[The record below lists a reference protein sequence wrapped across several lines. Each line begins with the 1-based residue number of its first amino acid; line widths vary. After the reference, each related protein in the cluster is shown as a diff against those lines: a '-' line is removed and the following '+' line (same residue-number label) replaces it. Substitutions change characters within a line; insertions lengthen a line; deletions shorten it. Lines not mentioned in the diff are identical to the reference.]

1 MSPLILLRVNF
12 RTIAK
17 DDSIVLLVCRSQVM
31 KNKSSTAK
39 SIIAVLFLFISCTF
53 GIIPNVV
60 AQTPPEPY
68 RESLLNGLKIL
79 SWYES
84 NNPKVY
90 VKLRIHSGAA
100 FDPAGE
106 PGTVALL
113 TDMFFPEVEDM
124 KSFFETELDGKL
136 EINID
141 QDTIT
146 ISASGNASEYDRI
159 IGVLQSAILT
169 TQIND
174 ENVTRLRA
182 KRLAQ
187 ISEGAKTPSRIADQA
202 VLSRL
207 LAQFPYSRLSTGEVE
222 SLPKIDRVDIQFARE
237 RILKADN
244 ATITIVGGV
253 ADKQIMRS
261 LKQRLGSWM
270 KSDKA
275 ISQAFSQPDPPAA
288 KTLIIDSGANENAEI
303 RLAVRGLSR
312 ADNDYAAAMILA
324 AIAQE
329 RLRSSLTT
337 NAFAKHEAHV
347 LPGVFVTGASVP
359 VDKAPQSITN
369 SKQVLS
375 DLSTKEP
382 NATEFEKAKS
392 DILRSFSSQIRDTKT
407 LADFYLDRDTFRIQA
422 TPVTTLKAIE
432 NLKPNDIQRVAARL
446 FGNATFASVVVGNVT
461 QLKDVMSRNG
471 NAIEISGEK
480 PVLKEDKENPV
491 QGITLKPVGKP

>member
-1 MSPLILLRVNF
+1 
-12 RTIAK
+12 
-17 DDSIVLLVCRSQVM
+17 M
-31 KNKSSTAK
+31 KNKFITAK
-39 SIIAVLFLFISCTF
+39 SIIAAFFLFISVSF
-53 GIIPNVV
+53 GTTPNVL

-79 SWYES
+79 SWHEP

-113 TDMFFPEVEDM
+113 TDIFFPEVEDM
-124 KSFFETELDGKL
+124 KSFFETDLDGKL
-136 EINID
+136 EINLD
-141 QDTIT
+141 QDAIT

-174 ENVTRLRA
+174 ENVARLRA
-182 KRLAQ
+182 NRITQ
-187 ISEGAKTPSRIADQA
+187 ISAGTKTPSYIADKA

-207 LAQFPYSRLSTGEVE
+207 LAQFPYARAATGEVE
-222 SLPKIDRVDIQFARE
+222 SLPKIDRVDIQFIRE

-253 ADKQIMRS
+253 ADKQILRS

-270 KSDKA
+270 KSDKT
-275 ISQAFSQPDPPAA
+275 ISQGFSQPDPPAP

-303 RLAVRGLSR
+303 RLAVRALSR
-312 ADNDYAAAMILA
+312 SDNDYAAAMILA
-324 AIAQE
+324 SIAGE
-329 RLRSSLTT
+329 RLRASVAT

-347 LPGVFVTGASVP
+347 LPGVFVVGASVP
-359 VDKAPQSITN
+359 VDKTPQSIAG
-369 SKQVLS
+369 SKQILT
-375 DLSTKEP
+375 DLAAKEP
-382 NATEFEKAKS
+382 NATEFEKAKNEF
-392 DILRSFSSQIRDTKT
+392 LKSFSAQIKDTKT

-422 TPVTTLKAIE
+422 TPVVTLKGIE
-432 NLKPNDIQRVAARL
+432 NLKPADIQRVAARL
-446 FGNATFASVVVGNVT
+446 FGNTAFASVAAGNVT

-471 NAIEISGEK
+471 NAIEIAGEK
-480 PVLKEDKENPV
+480 PVSKEDKKNPV